1 MTSLVSGRLG
11 YGLET
16 LPLGDGLGKRG
27 SSGSRHIRRGL
38 LLDRKGRILALVLL
52 LFMAQRLVD
61 LITQLAVG
69 VALALD
75 LRPGRG
81 KAGLGAGQLSIRS
94 GFVGQGS
101 GIVIFALGHGGLGLL
116 ELVLRKTQVHR
127 RVIGGVGI
135 AGSLQLHLGLV
146 HDPVRRRR
154 GGAAGKRQREC
165 QRQGRNRQA
174 STPRAPEQREKDVH
188 HHSFLS
194 ECRSVL
200 WAGIIHFSNARE
212 IQGIRVDIGYFLKLM
227 VDKGASDM
235 FLTTGAPV
243 NIKVEGKL
251 YPLGNT
257 GLPSGMVKKIAY
269 SLMDE
274 GQVPQFE
281 RDLELN
287 MALAVKE
294 AGRFRI
300 NVFKQRGE
308 VGMVIRAIKSEIPSV
323 DQLQLPGI
331 FRELIME
338 PRGLILVVG
347 ATGSGKSTTLAAMID
362 HRNQHSSGHILTIED
377 PIEYLH
383 RHKRSIVNQ
392 REVGLDTHSYHEAL
406 RNAMREAPDVIM
418 IGEIRDTDTMEAA
431 IAFSETGHLCLAT
444 LHSNNA
450 DQTLE
455 RILNFFPESAHKNVL
470 MNLALNLRAVISQRL
485 VVGKDGRRLPATEV
499 LLNTPLIRDMIRR
512 GQVHDV
518 KEAMDRSLQEG
529 MQTFDQSLY
538 RLYKEG
544 RIELDEALNK
554 ADSRDGLS
562 LKIRLSEGS
571 GSESTELV
579 GNDPYGLGF

>member
-1 MTSLVSGRLG
+1 
-11 YGLET
+11 
-16 LPLGDGLGKRG
+16 
-27 SSGSRHIRRGL
+27 
-38 LLDRKGRILALVLL
+38 
-52 LFMAQRLVD
+52 
-61 LITQLAVG
+61 
-69 VALALD
+69 
-75 LRPGRG
+75 
-81 KAGLGAGQLSIRS
+81 
-94 GFVGQGS
+94 
-101 GIVIFALGHGGLGLL
+101 
-116 ELVLRKTQVHR
+116 
-127 RVIGGVGI
+127 
-135 AGSLQLHLGLV
+135 
-146 HDPVRRRR
+146 
-154 GGAAGKRQREC
+154 
-165 QRQGRNRQA
+165 
-174 STPRAPEQREKDVH
+174 
-188 HHSFLS
+188 
-194 ECRSVL
+194 
-200 WAGIIHFSNARE
+200 
-212 IQGIRVDIGYFLKLM
+212 M

-257 GLPSGMVKKIAY
+257 GLPIGMVKKIAY

-308 VGMVIRAIKSEIPSV
+308 VGMVIRAIKSEIPSI
-323 DQLQLPGI
+323 DQLQLPTI

-362 HRNQHSSGHILTIED
+362 HRNQNSSGHILTIED

-383 RHKRSIVNQ
+383 RHKKSIVNQ

-470 MNLALNLRAVISQRL
+470 MNLALNLRAVVSQRL
-485 VVGKDGRRLPATEV
+485 VKGEDGRRLPAAEV
-499 LLNTPLIRDMIRR
+499 LINTPMIRDLLRR
-512 GQVHDV
+512 GQVHEI
-518 KEAMDRSLQEG
+518 KQAMEESLEEG
-529 MQTFDQSLY
+529 METFDQCLF
-538 RLYKEG
+538 RMVKEG
-544 RIELDEALNK
+544 QIEQEEALR
-554 ADSRDGLS
+554 A
-562 LKIRLSEGS
+562 
-571 GSESTELV
+571 
-579 GNDPYGLGF
+579 